1 MHRFYIEPPR
11 EAAPGSCLELPPHQS
26 HQIHRVLRL
35 RAADEVILF
44 WEDGTEWVAEL
55 ESVDARSCRVCL
67 REPREPQVELAR
79 PLVMAV
85 ALLKGDRLEMVT
97 QKLTELGAARIIF
110 WRAERSIAAPE
121 PGAWRRRM
129 ERMGRVAV
137 EAAEQSGRLVIP
149 TLEGVTELADLLTEK
164 VEWRVA
170 DLHASRLMTASPRRS
185 GPVGAIIG
193 PEGGLTPVELEAA
206 VAAGATPISLGR
218 SVLRAETAVL
228 AAAVL
233 LAAEIEGARP
243 DGV

>member
-35 RAADEVILF
+35 RAADQVILF
-44 WEDGTEWVAEL
+44 WGNGTEWVAEL
-55 ESVDARSCRVCL
+55 ESVDGRACRVRL
-67 REPREPQVELAR
+67 RESRQPRVEL
-79 PLVMAV
+79 PQPVVMAV
-85 ALLKGDRLEMVT
+85 ALLKGDRLELVT
-97 QKLTELGAARIIF
+97 QKLTELGAARIVF

-121 PGAWRRRM
+121 PDSWRRRM

-137 EAAEQSGRLVIP
+137 EAAEQSGRLEIP
-149 TLEGVTELADLLTEK
+149 ALEGVTELADLLAER
-164 VEWRVA
+164 VEWRIA
-170 DLHASRLMTASPRRS
+170 DLDSSAPLTASLPGA

-193 PEGGLTPVELEAA
+193 PEGGLTSGELETA

-218 SVLRAETAVL
+218 RVLRAETAVL

-233 LAAEIEGARP
+233 LAAELEEAHP